1 MANVKGAARK
11 TTAAL
16 ALSGS
21 LRRNPGRYAA
31 RKSEPKPE
39 SPLGNPPPH
48 FNADHATVWHE
59 VAGWCAPGVLFG
71 SDRILV
77 ELIVTLIC
85 KLRAGAIRSM
95 EQNLLLACL
104 QQLGMSP
111 ISRSR
116 IAVPETGKNEENDT
130 WAALLMPVSKP
141 RPQ

>member
-21 LRRNPGRYAA
+21 LQRNPGRYAS
-31 RKSEPKPE
+31 RKKEPKPD
-39 SPLGNPPPH
+39 SPLGNPPGY
-48 FNADHATVWHE
+48 FDSKHAAVWRD
-59 VAGWCAPGVLFG
+59 VATLCAPGVLFG

-77 ELIVTLIC
+77 ELICTLIC
-85 KLRAGAIRSM
+85 KLRAGAIRTM

-116 IAVPETGKNEENDT
+116 IAVPDNGKNEEKDT
-130 WAALLMPVSKP
+130 WAALLMPVTTP